1 MARLNWGEKLETK
14 IAMLPESP
22 GCYLMK
28 DAEGTIIYVGKAVN
42 LKNRVR
48 SYFRDS
54 EHTPKVAAMIANIDD
69 FDVLLCDS
77 NLEALCLECNLI
89 KLHKPHYNILLKD
102 DKHYPYI
109 RVNLKEPF
117 PRLELARRM
126 PEGGGT
132 KKDGAKY
139 FGPYIGATAVRQ
151 VIEAVRGVFPLR
163 TCKKD
168 LPLKTPCRPCVNYEI
183 GKCMAP
189 CAGKCTEEQYW
200 DMMDGVLAFLGGD
213 YQQVLKV
220 LHKEMMDCAAQMKY
234 ERAAAVRDKIRDIEG
249 LMEKQIAIRTERSE
263 QDVIALAQDGLDAM
277 VHIFYVRGGRMIGGD
292 HFALPREGSE
302 DPGEVLAEFMTQ
314 YYEDGNLIPRNILVQ
329 TLPEG
334 AREQLEQWLRQQK
347 EARGAV
353 RSAVTLTTP
362 RRGEKHDLVL
372 LAAKNAAD
380 ALEKRN
386 AKASVRQERTTG
398 ACEALG
404 RALGLEKTPRRIE
417 GYDISNTQGVLS
429 VASMV
434 VFIDGVAAKKEYRHF
449 RIKTVEGA
457 NDFASLN
464 EVLGR
469 RFARGLQ
476 EKAER
481 EAAGLPAAGGKF
493 SDLPDLVLIDGGP
506 QQLRFARQALLDMGV
521 NVKVGPSVP
530 GEDAVAMFGLAKK
543 QEEIFLPDR
552 DEPILLD
559 HHTPELH
566 LIQRVRDEAHRFC
579 ITHHRGLRGK
589 ASIHSQLEDIPGIGP
604 KRRKALLTKL
614 GSLKAIREATEEQLL
629 AVPGMTKAAAE
640 AVLKWAESTAK
651 K

>member
-1 MARLNWGEKLETK
+1 MAKIDWGEKLELK
-14 IAMLPESP
+14 IRMLPESP

-28 DAEGTIIYVGKAVN
+28 DKDGTIIYVGKAVN

-48 SYFRDS
+48 SYFRDT
-54 EHTPKVAAMIANIDD
+54 EHTPKVAAMISHIDD
-69 FDVLLCDS
+69 FDILLCDS

-89 KLHKPHYNILLKD
+89 KLHKPYYNILLKD
-102 DKHYPYI
+102 DKHYPYL

-117 PRLELARRM
+117 PRLTLARRM
-126 PEGGGT
+126 E
-132 KKDGAKY
+132 KDGAKY

-151 VIEAVRGVFPLR
+151 VIDAVRGVFPLR
-163 TCKKD
+163 TCRKE

-183 GKCMAP
+183 GKCLAP

-213 YQQVLKV
+213 YKQVLDV
-220 LHKEMMDCAAQMKY
+220 LNREMMDYAAKMQY
-234 ERAAAVRDKIRDIEG
+234 ERAAVIRDKIRDVQG
-249 LMEKQIAIRTERSE
+249 LMERQIAIRTDRSE
-263 QDVIALAQDGLDAM
+263 QDILAIAQDGLDAM
-277 VHIFYVRGGRMIGGD
+277 IQLVYVRGGRMVGGD
-292 HFALPREGSE
+292 HFSLPREGSE
-302 DPGEVLAEFMTQ
+302 PAGDVLAEFLTQ
-314 YYEDGNLIPRNILVQ
+314 YYQEGNLIPRNILVQ
-329 TLPEG
+329 ELPDG
-334 AREQLEQWLRQQK
+334 AQAQLEQWLRQQK
-347 EARGAV
+347 GA
-353 RSAVTLTTP
+353 AVTLVTP

-372 LAAKNAAD
+372 LAAKNAHD

-386 AKASVRQERTTG
+386 ARASIREERTIG
-398 ACEALG
+398 AAAALG
-404 RALGLEKTPRRIE
+404 KALGLPKTPRRIE

-434 VFIDGVAAKKEYRHF
+434 VFIDGEPAKKEYRRF

-469 RFARGLQ
+469 RFAHGLQ

-481 EAAGLPAAGGKF
+481 EEQGLSPIGGKF

-506 QQLRFARQALLDMGV
+506 QQLRFARQALLDMGA
-521 NVKVGPSVP
+521 
-530 GEDAVAMFGLAKK
+530 DVAMFGLAKK

-552 DEPILLD
+552 EDPICLD

-614 GSLKAIREATEEQLL
+614 GSMKAIREATEEELL
-629 AVPGMTKAAAE
+629 KVPGMNQAAAK
-640 AVLKWAESTAK
+640 AVRKWAEGAQK
-651 K
+651 KD